1 MGRCLCLLFA
11 WNLSVDARGFAI
23 PSFRFFGFPGNQ
35 GKKNNGDK
43 TLGEVRFCGQV
54 AKLLNYSHI
63 YYILVM
69 GNSVPISID
78 FDFFTQFGKWIAGTS
93 SVKNHTSFCTWMEP
107 MSVFCVC
114 TWRIIPCGK
123 LISPLSRVVHFPT
136 GHSWLLNG
144 GDPNHLQVL
153 GWSSK

>member
-1 MGRCLCLLFA
+1 M
-11 WNLSVDARGFAI
+11 DARGFAI

-78 FDFFTQFGKWIAGTS
+78 FDFFTQFGKWIAGLLPS
-93 SVKNHTSFCTWMEP
+93 K
-107 MSVFCVC
+107 
-114 TWRIIPCGK
+114 II
-123 LISPLSRVVHFPT
+123 
-136 GHSWLLNG
+136 
-144 GDPNHLQVL
+144 HLFAH
-153 GWSSK
+153 GWSPCQFFVCVPGGSSHVVS